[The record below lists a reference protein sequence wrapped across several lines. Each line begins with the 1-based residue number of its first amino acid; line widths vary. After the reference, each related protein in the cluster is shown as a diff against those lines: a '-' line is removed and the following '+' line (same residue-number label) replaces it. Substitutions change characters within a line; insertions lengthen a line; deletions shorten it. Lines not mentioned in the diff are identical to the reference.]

1 MSRLPIVFLIA
12 VIVVLASDSPSGA
25 AGAAM
30 KVPCWFDI
38 PDGETAVCYRV
49 NVPVHHDAPEG
60 DLMSLPVAVL
70 KAKTATP
77 ATDPVVMI
85 QGGPGASF
93 FHTDY
98 PDDGGS
104 IDLWGMTETARQ
116 HRDIIVYDQRGVG
129 LARPGLNCFEVD
141 MLASSADAPPKVEAT
156 LYEQE
161 VEAIAQCYERFTAAG
176 IDLSAFSTPANANDL
191 ALVVRDFGY
200 ERVNLWAFSYGTQIA
215 LETLRVHGNLIR
227 SAVLDGVTPPHMRFA
242 ESGPFATH
250 RVFSRIFED
259 CGRDPWCVRAYGD
272 IGDRFEELL
281 ISLNKTPRT
290 IVVDN
295 GRWPDAHEAEVDG
308 DLLVYYVSDVLY
320 FGDSVP
326 YVPPLLAH
334 AIDND
339 LAGLDWF
346 YWSPFFAD
354 VGLDEGTFLSIVCRE
369 DMPRIRPD
377 VMAED
382 IERYG
387 VYGSAGGIDLS
398 DNYCDVWAVPP
409 SNPEEWE
416 PVVSDVPVLL
426 ISGAYDPVTPPEFA
440 DETAQYL
447 TDSRH
452 FEFLGAGHTPSG
464 SDHCTAAYVATFFD
478 NPDPANLPPP
488 DCPLYTNPADF
499 SSVDW

>member
-12 VIVVLASDSPSGA
+12 VVALLALDGPTVA
-25 AGAAM
+25 VGAAM

-38 PDGETAVCYRV
+38 PDGETAACYRV

-70 KAKTATP
+70 KAKSATP

-104 IDLWGMTETARQ
+104 IDLWGMTETVRH
-116 HRDIIVYDQRGVG
+116 HRDIVIYDQRGVG
-129 LARPGLNCFEVD
+129 LAKPSLNCTELDALAASATAPPDLEIDSYDREVD
-141 MLASSADAPPKVEAT
+141 AIERCYDRLIADGVDLA
-156 LYEQE
+156 
-161 VEAIAQCYERFTAAG
+161 
-176 IDLSAFSTPANANDL
+176 AFSTLANADDL
-191 ALVVRDFGY
+191 ALVASALGY
-200 ERVNLWAFSYGTQIA
+200 EQINLWAMSYGTRLA
-215 LETLRVHGNLIR
+215 LEAMRRHEDVIR
-227 SAVLDGVTPPHMRFA
+227 SAVLDGVYPPHIRFA
-242 ESGPFATH
+242 EAGPFTMH
-250 RVFSRIFED
+250 RVFSRIFDD

-272 IGDRFEELL
+272 IGDRFSEFLV
-281 ISLNKTPRT
+281 SLNETPRP
-290 IVVDN
+290 IVVDD
-295 GRWPDAHEAEVDG
+295 GRWPDAYDVMMDG
-308 DLLVYYVSDVLY
+308 DLLLFYMRDTLY
-320 FGDSVP
+320 FGESVP
-326 YVPPLLAH
+326 YVPALLDH

-354 VGLDEGTFLSIVCRE
+354 MALDEGTFLTITCRE
-369 DMPRIRPD
+369 ELSRIRPD

-387 VYGSAGGIDLS
+387 VYGSAGGLDLT
-398 DNYCDVWAVPP
+398 DNVCHAWPVPP
-409 SNPEEWE
+409 ANADEWE
-416 PVVSDVPVLL
+416 PVMSDVPVLM

-447 TDSRH
+447 SDSRH

-478 NPDPANLPPP
+478 NPDPASLSAP